1 MKFKLEKKKKKSSQ
15 SHKWDATKIHQKK
28 KINKREEI
36 IRGKEREKRGK
47 KSSLKLSHILVY
59 STEMYHQLNT
69 FLKKN
74 LLF

>member
-1 MKFKLEKKKKKSSQ
+1 MLPKF
-15 SHKWDATKIHQKK
+15 TK
-28 KINKREEI
+28 NKREKI

-69 FLKKN
+69 FIKKY